1 MLALYFCF
9 SMSIPTLLFC
19 GVVYVHDYCGHPRVA
34 IVEIYSGKCKQ
45 RCLACGSVHLR
56 DATGRRSG
64 VRRALEHVC
73 HTIGEMKLS
82 RFLSHTD

>member
-1 MLALYFCF
+1 MLALYLCF
-9 SMSIPTLLFC
+9 SLPIPTLLFC

-34 IVEIYSGKCKQ
+34 ILEIYSGTCKQ

-64 VRRALEHVC
+64 VRRAFEHVC
-73 HTIGEMKLS
+73 HTIGEMKFT
-82 RFLSHTD
+82 RF